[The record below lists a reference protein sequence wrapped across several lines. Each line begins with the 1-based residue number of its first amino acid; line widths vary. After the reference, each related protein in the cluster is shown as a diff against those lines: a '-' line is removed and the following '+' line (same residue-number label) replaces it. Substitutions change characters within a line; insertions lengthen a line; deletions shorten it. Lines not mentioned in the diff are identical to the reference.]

1 MEHDKARQLM
11 ATFARL
17 KEDRLLIDDAYY
29 RRAYEYTMPYRGI
42 GFINRDNDG
51 TTNALVAKNYQ
62 GQIYDSTAT
71 DAVHTLAASLVTGL
85 VPKNSKWFSLGVL
98 GIDNSTLNKQSRNW
112 LQDAATVLHQHIH
125 ASNFD
130 IVVNEF
136 FQDMGIVGYAGLF
149 VEELEDA
156 EEAQLFRF
164 HEWIPYE
171 VLVMD
176 STGDGAVD
184 TIFRQLDITLSQAVA
199 MYGLEN
205 LPEDLQQSYESNPD
219 DKKRYT
225 FVHVIRPRKN
235 GRGQRATAMP
245 YESIHISK
253 KGQKIVRESGFNE
266 LPCIV
271 PRWTVLPNTD
281 YALGPINEALPD
293 IKTVNEVVKMYLT
306 ALEYNIAGTFVAK
319 NDGSINPNTTRIGPR
334 RIIFASNVENIRA
347 LTSNSDPG
355 AAAAEINRLQR
366 QIQKA
371 MKVDML
377 GPIEG
382 QYQTAT
388 QVQANVNIIRQ
399 QLGPIYGRMV
409 QEFCEPLIERCLAIA
424 MRQGVIPPPPEEL
437 IGAGLE
443 VQYQSPLARAQR
455 MEEIS
460 SMEIFEQY
468 IATNAQV
475 FPDLLDIYDYDAAG
489 RARAA
494 LLDIPADVIR
504 SEQDVAQIRRDEQ
517 EEQERQEAMM
527 MAMQGQPEA

>member
-1 MEHDKARQLM
+1 
-11 ATFARL
+11 
-17 KEDRLLIDDAYY
+17 
-29 RRAYEYTMPYRGI
+29 
-42 GFINRDNDG
+42 
-51 TTNALVAKNYQ
+51 
-62 GQIYDSTAT
+62 
-71 DAVHTLAASLVTGL
+71 
-85 VPKNSKWFSLGVL
+85 
-98 GIDNSTLNKQSRNW
+98 
-112 LQDAATVLHQHIH
+112 
-125 ASNFD
+125 
-130 IVVNEF
+130 
-136 FQDMGIVGYAGLF
+136 
-149 VEELEDA
+149 
-156 EEAQLFRF
+156 
-164 HEWIPYE
+164 
-171 VLVMD
+171 
-176 STGDGAVD
+176 
-184 TIFRQLDITLSQAVA
+184 
-199 MYGLEN
+199 
-205 LPEDLQQSYESNPD
+205 
-219 DKKRYT
+219 
-225 FVHVIRPRKN
+225 
-235 GRGQRATAMP
+235 
-245 YESIHISK
+245 
-253 KGQKIVRESGFNE
+253 
-266 LPCIV
+266 
-271 PRWTVLPNTD
+271 
-281 YALGPINEALPD
+281 
-293 IKTVNEVVKMYLT
+293 
-306 ALEYNIAGTFVAK
+306 
-319 NDGSINPNTTRIGPR
+319 
-334 RIIFASNVENIRA
+334 
-347 LTSNSDPG
+347 
-355 AAAAEINRLQR
+355 
-366 QIQKA
+366 